1 MSPPPMTTEFP
12 HPRTESN
19 RPGNPRPIITID
31 GPSGAGK
38 STLARALAR
47 RLLWSYL
54 DTGALYRAL
63 ALTALDRGLDPGDQA
78 AAEALAAGL
87 NLTVQPTPEGTVTLV
102 DGKDVTG
109 RLRGPEVSRAASA
122 ISAWPG
128 VRAALLGLQR
138 DLGSQGRVVAE
149 GRDMGTVVF
158 PSAGLKF
165 FLSASPEAR
174 ARRRRLELL
183 EKGLTLSQEEVLAD
197 LLARDEADS
206 TRAAAP
212 LRRPP
217 DAVPID
223 STNIDI
229 EAVLKIMVQ
238 AFRNRFSQAGPD

>member
-1 MSPPPMTTEFP
+1 MT
-12 HPRTESN
+12 
-19 RPGNPRPIITID
+19 PIITID

-47 RLLWSYL
+47 RLVWSYL

-63 ALTALDRGLDPGDQA
+63 ALAALDQGLDPGDQA

-87 NLTVQPTPEGTVTLV
+87 PLTVKPTPEGTVTLV

-138 DLGSQGRVVAE
+138 DLGRQGQVVAE

-158 PSAGLKF
+158 PEAGLKF

-174 ARRRRLELL
+174 AGRRHLELL
-183 EKGLTLSQEEVLAD
+183 ENGVAVSREEVLAD

-206 TRAAAP
+206 NRAVAP
-212 LRRPP
+212 LRPP
-217 DAVPID
+217 QDAVPID
-223 STNIDI
+223 ATDIDA
-229 EAVLKIMVQ
+229 EAVLKIMLQ
-238 AFRNRFSQAGPD
+238 AFRGRFFSQAGPD

>member
-1 MSPPPMTTEFP
+1 MSAHPPQ
-12 HPRTESN
+12 
-19 RPGNPRPIITID
+19 IITID

-47 RLLWSYL
+47 RLVWSYL

-63 ALTALDRGLDPGDQA
+63 ALAALDQGLDPGDQA
-78 AAEALAAGL
+78 ASEALAARL
-87 NLTVQPTPEGTVTLV
+87 RLTVQPTPEGTVILV

-109 RLRGPEVSRAASA
+109 RLRGPEISRAASA

-138 DLGSQGRVVAE
+138 DLGNQGQVVVE

-174 ARRRRLELL
+174 ARRRHLELL
-183 EKGLTLSQEEVLAD
+183 SNGVESSRENVLAD
-197 LLARDEADS
+197 MLARDEADS

-212 LRRPP
+212 LKPPP
-217 DAVPID
+217 DAVTID
-223 STNIDI
+223 STNIDA
-229 EAVLKIMVQ
+229 EAVLNVMIK
-238 AFRNRFSQAGPD
+238 AFRNRFFTQDEPD